1 MIRSWNR
8 IDPRSRGCSKQKSLA
23 FLNFPK
29 INKQLSQREE
39 ELSARVSS
47 VPVFLTRS
55 TKQPARG
62 RNYRGNA
69 ARFQAIRAPLR
80 RETMNNGTSRF
91 AQLNAS
97 VRIRERWNSRRSS
110 GSHKRERSG
119 RSYLPGSIASH
130 LPLRESVELVID
142 ILGGNGR
149 GGRNREIQS
158 DDLVSDE
165 RNYCSTPP
173 LLSLNISRF
182 LLPSWSCYFK
192 MDRLTLGIL
201 IRTEKLYERIV

>member
-8 IDPRSRGCSKQKSLA
+8 IDPRSRSCSKQKSLT

-142 ILGGNGR
+142 ILGEVGGIEKFRVTTWSRMRETIVRPRHFFLSTSLGSCYLR
-149 GGRNREIQS
+149 GP
-158 DDLVSDE
+158 V
-165 RNYCSTPP
+165 
-173 LLSLNISRF
+173 ISR
-182 LLPSWSCYFK
+182 WI
-192 MDRLTLGIL
+192 D
-201 IRTEKLYERIV
+201 